1 MHFYKVTQFLF
12 INKNTATYI
21 NKITTA
27 QKMKF
32 TIKNFFSKCHI
43 YGRKSL
49 IENAI
54 FRTVRVIG
62 RTMNWNKL

>member
-43 YGRKSL
+43 YGR
-49 IENAI
+49 NP
-54 FRTVRVIG
+54 
-62 RTMNWNKL
+62 